1 MIDGLLT
8 SSRQISRLAARNNAE
23 VMPETA
29 LRSELF
35 LSSRC
40 LSRFTGSVLSPP
52 SPPAIGHLAHADLAG
67 RIGHVLALRETSTST
82 YPAWRRSLQAGTSSS
97 IYQSSPI
104 PNDISQAKRN
114 EQVSLMIPRNRLT
127 TSAKLSSP
135 LPLIPSD

>member
-52 SPPAIGHLAHADLAG
+52 SPPAIGHLARADLAG
-67 RIGHVLALRETSTST
+67 RIGHVLALRETSTYT
-82 YPAWRRSLQAGTSSS
+82 YLSLATISSGWYLLFGIS
-97 IYQSSPI
+97 VL
-104 PNDISQAKRN
+104 PNSK
-114 EQVSLMIPRNRLT
+114 
-127 TSAKLSSP
+127 
-135 LPLIPSD
+135 